1 MDETFEGLPG
11 ITHLVD
17 DIIVTGRTQE
27 EHDTNLRAMLERA
40 AAKNLKLNP
49 DKLTVGAQ
57 EVEYFGHIISADG
70 LKPDPT
76 KVKAIQDM
84 PPPVDKKELQTM
96 LGMINYPAKFAPQLS
111 ETTKPIRDLLKDDAE
126 FLWDQPQREALDRT
140 KAIILS
146 QPVLSFFDPAKPI
159 TLQVDASK
167 HGLGAAPF
175 QGDKPVAFASKSLN
189 KTEQN

>member
-27 EHDTNLRAMLERA
+27 EHDTNLRSTLERA
-40 AAKNLKLNP
+40 AATNLELNP

-96 LGMINYPAKFAPQLS
+96 LGMINYLAKFAPQLS

-126 FLWDQPQREALDRT
+126 FLWDQPQRDTLDRT

-159 TLQVDASK
+159 TPQVDASK
-167 HGLGAAPF
+167 HGLGAAPVSYTHLTL
-175 QGDKPVAFASKSLN
+175 PTMAVV
-189 KTEQN
+189 

>member
-96 LGMINYPAKFAPQLS
+96 LGMINHLAKFAPQLS
-111 ETTKPIRDLLKDDAE
+111 ETTKPISSKMT
-126 FLWDQPQREALDRT
+126 QNSCGT
-140 KAIILS
+140 SLS
-146 QPVLSFFDPAKPI
+146 ETPL
-159 TLQVDASK
+159 
-167 HGLGAAPF
+167 
-175 QGDKPVAFASKSLN
+175 
-189 KTEQN
+189 TEQKPSSSASRCYRSSIQPSQSLYKWMQANTA